1 MRNIKTIIYFLFA
14 AMLFAQISITAQQK
28 SLAEANL
35 VVDSYSPQN
44 DSVISIGVLI
54 NLKDDWHIYWKNP
67 GDSGLPTD
75 VEFSLPNGI
84 SASEI
89 KFPIPKIFS
98 SEEII
103 NYGYSHQVLLIS
115 SLNIPKDYPQ
125 KDIFI
130 SAKLTSLICKDLCK
144 AFDTTLTILLDL
156 SKKYFAGKEISD
168 LFNKTKKLLPQI
180 NYNLKVTA
188 NSQSDSVYVRLDKTD
203 SLRLNLKSFEF
214 YPYQAGVFKN
224 KSHQVTVNK
233 NNFLESVLESDQFR
247 ISNPTELNGIIILN
261 ENRDEAFEINIP
273 ITY

>member
-1 MRNIKTIIYFLFA
+1 MKIKTTIYFLFA
-14 AMLFAQISITAQQK
+14 TILLAQISITAQQK
-28 SLAEANL
+28 SLAEAKL

-75 VEFSLPNGI
+75 IEFSLPNGI
-84 SASEI
+84 TASEI
-89 KFPIPKIFS
+89 KSPTPKIFS

-103 NYGYSHQVLLIS
+103 NYGYSHQILLIS

-144 AFDTTLTILLDL
+144 AFDTTLTVTLDL
-156 SKKYFAGKEISD
+156 SNKYFAKEDVSD
-168 LFNKTKKLLPQI
+168 LFKRTKKSLPQI
-180 NYNLKVTA
+180 KHNLKVTV
-188 NSQSDSVYVRLDKTD
+188 NSKSDSVYIRLDKPD
-203 SLRLNLKSFEF
+203 SLKLNLKSFEF
-214 YPYQAGVFKN
+214 YPYHAGVFKN
-224 KSHQVTVNK
+224 KLNQVTISK
-233 NNFLESVLESDQFR
+233 RNFLELVLEPDPFR
-247 ISNPTELNGIIILN
+247 IDNPTVLNGIIILN
-261 ENRDEAFEINIP
+261 ENRTEAFEINIP